1 MKKIYWAIQSLDN
14 AGGTEAVSVNL
25 MNLLCPYYD
34 ITLVS
39 NFEFEGKGIH
49 KLDPRIKVE
58 CLGLPIEVSRFD
70 QNAGKYGIRHPLKML
85 KLVHKAL
92 WSFYFGVRKN
102 RKRMASLMEEDAL
115 YIGSA
120 LDSYMF
126 APKGRKV
133 LFHYHF
139 DADKFFSFVEKWG
152 RGHSRKPDGWVFLA
166 KSIRDKVLS
175 KRKSLQGKAFYV
187 HNPIKFPLSDKM
199 EYHDNAILFVGRF
212 TAQKDPL
219 LALAVAKELK
229 ARNFPFTLDMYG
241 DGHLEEEMR
250 KYIEANRLDNVRLVT
265 GTPTTPE
272 IYQAHDLFLFTSQY
286 EGFGIVKGEANVNNL
301 PVVSSRWKGPIDE
314 VFADPRDGIIIDSRD
329 PKDYA
334 DAIMKILETKEK
346 ALQSKADVHEAAK
359 RLDDEAIIAS
369 WRSILDP
376 YFEANKSE

>member
-102 RKRMASLMEEDAL
+102 RRRMASLMEEDAL

-126 APKGRKV
+126 APRGRKV

-166 KSIRDKVLS
+166 KSIRDLVLA

-219 LALAVAKELK
+219 LALEVAKELRE
-229 ARNFPFTLDMYG
+229 RNFPFTLDMYG
-241 DGHLEEEMR
+241 DGHLEGEMR
-250 KYIEANRLDNVRLVT
+250 KFVEENRLDNVRLFT

-272 IYQAHDLFLFTSQY
+272 IYQAHDLFLFTSRY

-314 VFADPRDGIIIDSRD
+314 VFSDPRDGVVIDSRD

-346 ALQSKADVHEAAK
+346 ALQSKAQVHEAAK

-376 YFEANKSE
+376 YFEASKSE

>member
-39 NFEFEGKGIH
+39 DFEFEGKGIH

-58 CLGLPIEVSRFD
+58 SLGLPIEVSRFD

-102 RKRMASLMEEDAL
+102 RRRMASLMEEDAL

-166 KSIRDKVLS
+166 KSIRDLVLA

-219 LALAVAKELK
+219 LALEVAKELRE
-229 ARNFPFTLDMYG
+229 RNFPFTLDMYG
-241 DGHLEEEMR
+241 DGHLEGEMR
-250 KYIEANRLDNVRLVT
+250 KFVEENRLDNVRLFN

-314 VFADPRDGIIIDSRD
+314 VFADPRDGVVIDSRD

-359 RLDDEAIIAS
+359 RLDDEAIVAS

-376 YFEANKSE
+376 YFEASKSE

>member
-85 KLVHKAL
+85 KLVHRAL

-102 RKRMASLMEEDAL
+102 RRRMASLMEEDAL

-126 APKGRKV
+126 APRGRKV

-139 DADKFFSFVEKWG
+139 DGDKFFSFVEKWG

-166 KSIRDKVLS
+166 KSIRDLVLS
-175 KRKSLQGKAFYV
+175 KKKSLQGKAFYV

-219 LALAVAKELK
+219 LALGVAKELK
-229 ARNFPFTLDMYG
+229 DRNFPFTLDMYG
-241 DGHLEEEMR
+241 DGHLEGEMR
-250 KYIEANRLDNVRLVT
+250 KFVEENRLDNVRLIT

-314 VFADPRDGIIIDSRD
+314 VFADPRDGVVISSRD

-359 RLDDEAIIAS
+359 RLDDEAIVAS

-376 YFEANKSE
+376 YFEASKSE

>member
-25 MNLLCPYYD
+25 MNLLCPYYS

-70 QNAGKYGIRHPLKML
+70 QNAGKYGIKHPLKML

-102 RKRMASLMEEDAL
+102 RRRMASLMEEDAL

-166 KSIRDKVLS
+166 KSIRDNVLS

-219 LALAVAKELK
+219 LALEVAKELK
-229 ARNFPFTLDMYG
+229 ERNFPFTLDMYG

-250 KYIEANRLDNVRLVT
+250 KYIEANLLDNVHLIT

-314 VFADPRDGIIIDSRD
+314 VFADPRDGVVIDSRD

-359 RLDDEAIIAS
+359 RLDDETIVAS

-376 YFEANKSE
+376 YFEASKSE

>member
-85 KLVHKAL
+85 KLVHRAL

-102 RKRMASLMEEDAL
+102 RRRMASLMEEDAL

-126 APKGRKV
+126 APRGRKV

-139 DADKFFSFVEKWG
+139 DGDKFFSFVEKWG

-166 KSIRDKVLS
+166 KSIRDLVLS
-175 KRKSLQGKAFYV
+175 KKKSLQGKAFYV

-219 LALAVAKELK
+219 LALGVAKELK
-229 ARNFPFTLDMYG
+229 DRNFPFTLDMYG
-241 DGHLEEEMR
+241 DGHLEGEMR
-250 KYIEANRLDNVRLVT
+250 KFVEENRLDNVRLIT
-265 GTPTTPE
+265 GAPTTPE

-314 VFADPRDGIIIDSRD
+314 VFADPRDGVVISSRD

-359 RLDDEAIIAS
+359 RLDDEAIVAS

-376 YFEANKSE
+376 YFEASKSE